1 MDNNKKTADLVTQ
14 LAKLHPEINKE
25 LLLNKLIKIDDN
37 IIKKEKKKIKLKI
50 KIINEEVYFLCPD
63 NFLWNRKA
71 ERIGFLRN
79 KKPILYFENNIDLN
93 KIDFRADG
101 FPEELVD
108 NELEE
113 KGYEI

>member
-25 LLLNKLIKIDDN
+25 QLLNKLIKIDDN

-50 KIINEEVYFLCPD
+50 ITINEKVYFLD
-63 NFLWNRKA
+63 SDDFLWNKKA
-71 ERIGFLRN
+71 ERIGVLKN

-93 KIDFRADG
+93 KIDFKLG
-101 FPEELVD
+101 EL
-108 NELEE
+108 N
-113 KGYEI
+113 

>member
-25 LLLNKLIKIDDN
+25 QLLNKLIKINDN

-50 KIINEEVYFLCPD
+50 ITINEKVYFLD
-63 NFLWNRKA
+63 SDDFLWNKKA
-71 ERIGFLRN
+71 ERIGVLKN

-93 KIDFRADG
+93 KIDFKLG
-101 FPEELVD
+101 EL
-108 NELEE
+108 N
-113 KGYEI
+113 